1 MVALCIE
8 IHEEGLIVNKIIQ
21 ICPIIL
27 KVYGNPCLKK
37 APLVCRVPKMVF
49 YISKGPA
56 DSYKSLKGPSPVILK
71 TKIKSGAFLA
81 SLTCGNTT
89 LKHQER
95 LFKTI

>member
-1 MVALCIE
+1 MNE
-8 IHEEGLIVNKIIQ
+8 NIQ

-27 KVYGNPCLKK
+27 KVYGNPSLKK
-37 APLVCRVPKMVF
+37 APLIFSLIFDDKMAF
-49 YISKGPA
+49 SISKGPT
-56 DSYKSLKGPSPVILK
+56 DSYKSLEGPSPVILK

-95 LFKTI
+95 LF